1 MINQTQN
8 LKTLHE
14 TELQPILDDLEQ
26 QRLSLRNQVLIST
39 AAIVPVTLLLMFVL
53 ANYIGGFGF
62 IVPLV
67 LGMGGW
73 TFFNGG
79 KIQEYRQNFKRQ
91 VIGRM
96 VQAYDPNLSYYPD
109 RGISRE
115 EFRASRIYPSRI
127 DRYNNEDL
135 FTGVVGETAFRFSEL
150 HAEYKTTTTDSK
162 GRRRTTYHTIF
173 KGIFFVADF
182 NKHFNGMTFVL
193 PDNAESMLGGI
204 GRMFQEWG
212 SKLDGRPG
220 EMVQLEDPEFEKLFA
235 VQSTNQVEARYILS
249 LSLMRRLSEF
259 RQHMDVPIAL
269 SFVDS
274 NIYIAIATRKNHF
287 EPPSFLTGSAQ
298 LTRAEFEEYLEDIR
312 LAEGIVED
320 LNLNTRIWSKQ

>member
-1 MINQTQN
+1 MIDQTHN
-8 LKTLHE
+8 LKNLHE
-14 TELQPILDDLEQ
+14 TELQPILDELEQ
-26 QRLSLRNQVLIST
+26 QRIRLRNQVLIST
-39 AAIVPVTLLLMFVL
+39 AAIVPVVLLLIGVL
-53 ANYIGGFGF
+53 MNAMGGFGLVLP
-62 IVPLV
+62 IV
-67 LGMGGW
+67 LGMGAW
-73 TFFNGG
+73 AFFNGS
-79 KIQEYRQNFKRQ
+79 KIQEYRRNFKRK

-96 VQAYDPNLSYYPD
+96 VHAYDPNLSYYPD

-127 DRYNNEDL
+127 DRYSHEDL
-135 FTGVVGETAFRFSEL
+135 FTGVVGETDFRFSEL
-150 HAEYKTTTTDSK
+150 HAQYKMTTTDSK

-182 NKHFNGMTFVL
+182 NKHFNGLTFVL
-193 PDNAESMLGGI
+193 PDNAESMLGGV

-220 EMVQLEDPEFEKLFA
+220 ELVKLEDPDFEKLF
-235 VQSTNQVEARYILS
+235 VVHSTDQVEARYILS

-259 RQHMDVPIAL
+259 RRRLDVPVAI

-274 NIYIAIATRKNHF
+274 NIYIAISTRKNHF

-298 LTRAEFEEYLEDIR
+298 LTRAEFATYLEDIR